1 MSIAP
6 DNLSAATVVPD
17 YRHASESAANELKNE
32 GLHRIQE
39 VREQQGISLRSVARQ
54 MKRPISTVREQE
66 RSDSDLKLSE
76 LLQWQNILDVPLVD
90 LLHDLDSPLSR
101 PVMERAQMVK
111 LMKTAA
117 SIAEQA
123 ECDGVQ
129 RLAKMLTD
137 QLVNMMPELSEVSA
151 WHSVGQR
158 RSLNEYGR
166 VVDRRLGDDFFSA
179 FRDE

>member
-6 DNLSAATVVPD
+6 DNMSHQVVTNYSGTPKTAARST
-17 YRHASESAANELKNE
+17 NERE
-32 GLHRIQE
+32 LHRIQE
-39 VREQQGISLRSVARQ
+39 VRQQQGVSLRSAARQ
-54 MKRPISTVREQE
+54 LNSTTATVREQE
-66 RSDSDLKLSE
+66 KPTSDLKLSE
-76 LLQWQNILDVPLVD
+76 LLEWQSVLEVPLVD
-90 LLHDLDSPLSR
+90 LLNDVDSPLSR
-101 PVMERAQMVK
+101 PVMERAQMVR

-117 SIAEQA
+117 AIAEQA
-123 ECDGVQ
+123 DSDGVQ

-137 QLVNMMPELSEVSA
+137 QLVSMMPELSEVSA

-179 FRDE
+179 FREE